1 MSSHTSR
8 DFEVELRELRA
19 QTMAMGAR
27 CERIVQLA
35 FDAYWKG
42 AESMLAEVEELDGRI
57 DQDELDIDALTL
69 RILALRQPVAH
80 DLRYLATTLKLVTDL
95 ERIGDEAVN
104 MAERAAKGGAE
115 ICPPELRDMSLR
127 VQEMLRG
134 ALESFVHRDVSRAE
148 QILSQDDVVDDLYG
162 RMVRSATAKIAG
174 STAKS
179 AEEVERVLAL
189 VYVAKYLERIADHAT
204 NIAEQVIFLVR
215 GDDVRHLRDVDRK
228 G

>member
-134 ALESFVHRDVSRAE
+134 ALESFVHRDAPRAE
-148 QILSQDDVVDDLYG
+148 QILSQDDVVDGLYG
-162 RMVRSATAKIAG
+162 QMVRSATAKIAG
-174 STAKS
+174 GAAKS